1 MSVPFRNEHRVTA
14 GASCEAGDEVEPLG
28 MSDEDVISPC
38 ASGGAV
44 LPVTGDPG
52 LEADD
57 AA

>member
-1 MSVPFRNEHRVTA
+1 MSVPFRNEHC
-14 GASCEAGDEVEPLG
+14 ASCEADDEVEPLG

-52 LEADD
+52 LEVDD